1 MEVKYFSD
9 MAEVPDYDLV
19 EPFYKEGVKWTSRH
33 NFELEKKHI
42 DKVVIHDVT
51 LRDGDQTPGSVFLE
65 DERVRIADALA
76 EMKVPRIEAGMPN
89 VSRAVENACAVWCLG
104 TIRIQRSTASS
115 GQWRQMW
122 IYPGTLVVTALL
134 LSTA

>member
-1 MEVKYFSD
+1 MSMEVKYFSD

-51 LRDGDQTPGSVFLE
+51 LRDGEQTPGSVFLE

-89 VSRAVENACAVWCLG
+89 VSRAVENAMRRMVSRHYPDTKIYSFVRAVE
-104 TIRIQRSTASS
+104 AD
-115 GQWRQMW
+115 
-122 IYPGTLVVTALL
+122 VD
-134 LSTA
+134 LS